1 LRALHSVLE
10 REEALMAGL
19 IVMEPLG
26 ERKLSNFKKLIAEA
40 GGLDVMGRLY
50 PRMQILSV
58 PEIFEGKRFDTPG
71 VVGHGDPQH
80 ALALPT
86 NP

>member
-1 LRALHSVLE
+1 
-10 REEALMAGL
+10 L

-40 GGLDVMGRLY
+40 GDLDVMGRLY

-71 VVGHGDPQH
+71 AVGRGDPQK
-80 ALALPT
+80 ALALP
-86 NP
+86 NQQALNY